1 VLNDFDS
8 RDAVFG
14 NLNSIVCM
22 WLIQSDVSSLLSQI
36 KELQKK
42 NTELDEENKK
52 INLKV
57 KIQIVIYSVVFIG
70 LQKTNV

>member
-1 VLNDFDS
+1 
-8 RDAVFG
+8 
-14 NLNSIVCM
+14 M

-57 KIQIVIYSVVFIG
+57 KIQIVIYSVVFIV
-70 LQKTNV
+70 LRKTNA

>member
-1 VLNDFDS
+1 
-8 RDAVFG
+8 
-14 NLNSIVCM
+14 M

-57 KIQIVIYSVVFIG
+57 KIQIVIYSIVFIG
-70 LQKTNV
+70 LRKTNA